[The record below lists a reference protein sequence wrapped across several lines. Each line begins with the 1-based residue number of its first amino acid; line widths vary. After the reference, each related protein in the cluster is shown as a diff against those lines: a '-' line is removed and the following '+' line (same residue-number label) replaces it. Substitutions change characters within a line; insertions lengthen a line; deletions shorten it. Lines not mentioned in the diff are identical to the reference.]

1 MSFIVVSVSKRIL
14 TESDDGDD
22 EAGLLDNNN
31 DDGTTT
37 LTTEGAA
44 IDETISMAMTKLS
57 VITISRLFTFYPMQF
72 RTNRLRPFVSFYLL
86 QTNFHI

>member
-14 TESDDGDD
+14 TELDDGDD
-22 EAGLLDNNN
+22 GAGLLDNNN

-37 LTTEGAA
+37 LNTEGVD
-44 IDETISMAMTKLS
+44 IDEAVSMAMTKVS
-57 VITISRLFTFYPMQF
+57 VITMSRLFTFYPMQF

>member
-1 MSFIVVSVSKRIL
+1 L

-31 DDGTTT
+31 DDGITT
-37 LTTEGAA
+37 LDTEGFA
-44 IDETISMAMTKLS
+44 IDETISMAMTKVS
-57 VITISRLFTFYPMQF
+57 VITMSRLFTFYPMQF

>member
-14 TESDDGDD
+14 TEPDDGDD
-22 EAGLLDNNN
+22 GAGLLDNNN

-37 LTTEGAA
+37 LNTEGVA
-44 IDETISMAMTKLS
+44 IDETASMDMTKVS
-57 VITISRLFTFYPMQF
+57 VITMIRLFTFYPMQF
-72 RTNRLRPFVSFYLL
+72 RTNRLRAFVSFHLL

>member
-14 TESDDGDD
+14 TESDDGD

-31 DDGTTT
+31 DDGITT
-37 LTTEGAA
+37 LDTEGVA
-44 IDETISMAMTKLS
+44 IDETISMAMTKVS
-57 VITISRLFTFYPMQF
+57 VITMSRLFTFYPMQF

>member
-14 TESDDGDD
+14 TGSDDGDD

-31 DDGTTT
+31 DDGITT
-37 LTTEGAA
+37 LDTEGVD
-44 IDETISMAMTKLS
+44 IDETISMAMTKVS
-57 VITISRLFTFYPMQF
+57 VITMSRLFTFYPMQF

>member
-14 TESDDGDD
+14 TESDDG
-22 EAGLLDNNN
+22 AGLLDNNN

-37 LTTEGAA
+37 LNTEGVA
-44 IDETISMAMTKLS
+44 IDETVSMVMTKVS
-57 VITISRLFTFYPMQF
+57 VITMSRLFTFYPMQF

-86 QTNFHI
+86 ETNFHI

>member
-22 EAGLLDNNN
+22 GAGLLDNNN

-37 LTTEGAA
+37 LNTERVA
-44 IDETISMAMTKLS
+44 IDETVSMAMTKVS
-57 VITISRLFTFYPMQF
+57 AITMIRLFTFYPMQF
-72 RTNRLRPFVSFYLL
+72 RTYCLRAFVSFYLL
-86 QTNFHI
+86 QTNFQI